1 MQKSSARFGLIL
13 PCLTALS
20 GGALSGGESDLF
32 PWESGRCSGEQL
44 VFRRISQRWGKELMY
59 SLWLSTVST

>member
-1 MQKSSARFGLIL
+1 MQKLSAGFGLIL

-32 PWESGRCSGEQL
+32 PWESGQMLR
-44 VFRRISQRWGKELMY
+44 RWGKELMY
-59 SLWLSTVST
+59 SIWLSTVST